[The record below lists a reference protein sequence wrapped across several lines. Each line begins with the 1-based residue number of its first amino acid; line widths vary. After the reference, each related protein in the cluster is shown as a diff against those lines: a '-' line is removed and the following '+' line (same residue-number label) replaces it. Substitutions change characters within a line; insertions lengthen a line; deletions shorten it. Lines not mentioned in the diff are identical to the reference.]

1 MIFLG
6 QNLKHVSH
14 DIYFLELSI
23 CFINNSSEYLF
34 FGVIISHYIKT
45 ILQRKPIMK
54 EIQIVGVYTLAIMSI
69 SRTNFVGKFFA
80 CYVGQAMRKIFKIMF
95 LSNLD
100 VLVNSQYFSI
110 N

>member
-54 EIQIVGVYTLAIMSI
+54 EIQIVGIYI
-69 SRTNFVGKFFA
+69 SNNVNIPHQF
-80 CYVGQAMRKIFKIMF
+80 CWQIFCMLCRPGNAEDF
-95 LSNLD
+95 QNH
-100 VLVNSQYFSI
+100 VFEQP
-110 N
+110 